1 MKKRNRVTI
10 CLAAGVLVLAV
21 SAAAAFGS
29 ANGYAAYKDAL
40 LSLALEEE
48 NFTAKGSLSVKM
60 DSAEVVAADLA
71 YAQDGVNRSSR
82 MTGHQGSTTYD
93 QYNTTLNGVNTWFNG
108 DSQLYYEAQV
118 SREATTLLSYDKN
131 DEMSSRLVNFLSIA
145 ADTVMGDLKNNF
157 VQIGS
162 QDGKDLY
169 QVAISGSQVPSLV
182 NAGLSLVAYECAGG
196 GDAYDNVCYENDTK
210 TRLAYY
216 EKTTGETLSQEFKNN
231 ILNGYSDEWYLANQD
246 QVEKF
251 FEVSGGDMYDS
262 YSQILDDKGGG
273 ILYVKADGSYDY
285 FTSMKDYLAA
295 HPEMAADN
303 LEYYVGKDLA
313 LDQVDCTFSLDSQ
326 GRVAD
331 TQLTVTFQTVDADGG
346 RHTMEVSGDVT
357 LSDYGTTTVVPLDV
371 GDRIKA

>member
-40 LSLALEEE
+40 LNLALEEE

-93 QYNTTLNGVNTWFNG
+93 QHDTTLNGVNTWFNG

-118 SREATTLLSYDKN
+118 SREATNLLSYDKN

-169 QVAISGSQVPSLV
+169 QVTI
-182 NAGLSLVAYECAGG
+182 
-196 GDAYDNVCYENDTK
+196 
-210 TRLAYY
+210 
-216 EKTTGETLSQEFKNN
+216 
-231 ILNGYSDEWYLANQD
+231 
-246 QVEKF
+246 
-251 FEVSGGDMYDS
+251 
-262 YSQILDDKGGG
+262 
-273 ILYVKADGSYDY
+273 
-285 FTSMKDYLAA
+285 
-295 HPEMAADN
+295 
-303 LEYYVGKDLA
+303 
-313 LDQVDCTFSLDSQ
+313 
-326 GRVAD
+326 
-331 TQLTVTFQTVDADGG
+331 
-346 RHTMEVSGDVT
+346 
-357 LSDYGTTTVVPLDV
+357 
-371 GDRIKA
+371 

>member
-10 CLAAGVLVLAV
+10 CLAVGVLVLAV

-40 LSLALEEE
+40 LNLALEEE

-60 DSAEVVAADLA
+60 DSTEVIAADLE
-71 YAQDGVNRSSR
+71 YAQDGVNRSSK
-82 MTGHQGSTTYD
+82 MTGHEGSTIYD
-93 QYNTTLNGVNTWFNG
+93 QCDTTLNGVNTWFNG
-108 DSQLYYEAQV
+108 DSGLYYEAQV

-131 DEMSSRLVNFLSIA
+131 DEMSSRLVNFMSIA

-169 QVAISGSQVPSLV
+169 QVTISGSQVPSLV
-182 NAGLSLVAYECAGG
+182 NAGLSLFAYECAGG
-196 GDAYDNVCYENDTK
+196 GDAYDNICYENDTK

-231 ILNGYSDEWYLANQD
+231 TLNGYTNEWYLANQD
-246 QVEKF
+246 PVEKF
-251 FEVSGGDMYDS
+251 NEVSGGMYDA
-262 YSQILDDKGGG
+262 YRQILDDKGGG

-295 HPEMAADN
+295 YPEMAAEN

-313 LDQVDCTFSLDSQ
+313 LDRVDCTFSLDSQ

-346 RHTMEVSGDVT
+346 RHTMEISGNVT

>member
-40 LSLALEEE
+40 LNLALEEE

-93 QYNTTLNGVNTWFNG
+93 QHDTTLNGVNTWFNG

-118 SREATTLLSYDKN
+118 SREATNLLSYDKN

-169 QVAISGSQVPSLV
+169 QVTISGSQVPSLV
-182 NAGLSLVAYECAGG
+182 NAGLSLFAYECAGG
-196 GDAYDNVCYENDTK
+196 GDAYDNVCYENNTK
-210 TRLAYY
+210 TQLAYY
-216 EKTTGETLSQEFKNN
+216 EKTTGETLSEEFKNS
-231 ILNGYSDEWYLANQD
+231 ILNGYSDEWYQANQA
-246 QVEKF
+246 QVEKYN
-251 FEVSGGDMYDS
+251 EVSGGDMYDS

-285 FTSMKDYLAA
+285 FPSMKDYLAA